1 MIAAWM
7 LYCTAVSILL
17 ICAAM
22 PVERFVQNRGGAT
35 RRVWFGTL
43 LGACVL
49 PVLAVLLRD
58 GAPAVEVGNEVVPTS
73 LTSGVVMGQVQA
85 LAGLDTILAGLW
97 LGGSALVLGL
107 VAFGLAGTWKKSRDW
122 SRRSV
127 DGVDVLVSRDVGPAV
142 VGLLRARIVLPAWA
156 LDLAAPQREMMLRHE
171 QEHVA
176 AGDPRLV
183 LCGALVAAAFPW
195 NPGVWFMLRRLRLS
209 VEVDCDRRVV
219 RGGNM
224 DLRGYAELLLTV
236 GSRRSVPA
244 YGVGFSVGR
253 PFLEER
259 IDRMTLP
266 TGGRSRAH
274 TALLLLGVGG
284 VLAAVWTLP
293 QPVRAAAIAE
303 TIEWCETDDSTI
315 TRGLLR
321 AYDWST

>member
-7 LYCTAVSILL
+7 LYCIAVSILL

-35 RRVWFGTL
+35 RRVWFGAL
-43 LGACVL
+43 VGACLL
-49 PVLAVLLRD
+49 PV
-58 GAPAVEVGNEVVPTS
+58 PAVEVGNEVVPAS
-73 LTSGVVMGQVQA
+73 LTSGVVMEQVQA
-85 LAGLDTILAGLW
+85 LAGLDTLLGGLW
-97 LGGSALVLGL
+97 LGASAIVLGL
-107 VAFGLAGTWKKSRDW
+107 VVFGLAGTWRRSRGW
-122 SRRSV
+122 SSRRV
-127 DGVDVLVSRDVGPAV
+127 DGVDVLVSHDVGPAV
-142 VGLLRARIVLPAWA
+142 VGLMRTRIVLPSWA

-183 LCGALVAAAFPW
+183 LCGALAAAAFPW
-195 NPGVWFMLRRLRLS
+195 NPGVWFMLRRLRLA

-219 RGGNM
+219 RDGNL

-266 TGGRSRAH
+266 TGRRSRAH
-274 TALLLLGVGG
+274 AALLVLGVGG
-284 VLAAVWTLP
+284 VLAAVWALP
-293 QPVRAAAIAE
+293 QPVRAAVVSE
-303 TIEWCETDDSTI
+303 TVEWCETDQGAL
-315 TRGLLR
+315 TRGLLK